1 MLPGTSSRIGI
12 THPNDLSA
20 RQWNDWKRKCIDSIA
35 MQRTEVLRSI
45 TKLCGDGLP
54 IDPTILGG
62 ESEEDFRA
70 RLEARI
76 VRPKNFPLQEEA

>member
-1 MLPGTSSRIGI
+1 
-12 THPNDLSA
+12 
-20 RQWNDWKRKCIDSIA
+20 

-45 TKLCGDGLP
+45 TKLCGDDLP

-76 VRPKNFPLQEEA
+76 VRPKNFSLQEQA